1 MTVNAVPEGYH
12 TITPYLIVQDA
23 NALVDFIKRAFGAKE
38 VHVMRGPKGEIAH
51 ADLLVGDSHVMLGQ
65 ANGPWPAMATSIY
78 MYVPDCDAVYR
89 KALEA
94 GGTSVQEPKT
104 QFYGDRHAAVK
115 DPCGNTWWPATHV
128 EDVPPQELEK
138 RAADAARQRQAQA
151 N

>member
-1 MTVNAVPEGYH
+1 MSKVSHAAPFSPRKRKRSSQPVKAIAVE
-12 TITPYLIVQDA
+12 
-23 NALVDFIKRAFGAKE
+23 AKE
-38 VHVMRGPKGEIAH
+38 QVHKGAEKVKEGMDLPFKEMQNLPPDDISRFVTGVIA
-51 ADLLVGDSHVMLGQ
+51 A
-65 ANGPWPAMATSIY
+65 A
-78 MYVPDCDAVYR
+78 PDCDAVYR